1 MCSGE
6 RRARERSAVDYRS
19 GEVGGSSAVARE
31 SILVADDE
39 PDVLDVAVRILVREG
54 YRVTGVSSGLAAVE
68 KAREE
73 QFDLLV
79 ADVKMPGMSGLRA
92 FRLIKAF
99 SPDTIG
105 LIITGFGTLE
115 MAIEA
120 VRLGVNA
127 FILKP
132 FGPDELSAAVSR
144 ALESRRLAQENARL
158 RALLPVQELTSALVA
173 TRDLDVLAA
182 QVVELAARATGASGC
197 SLLLVDAA
205 KQELYLA
212 ATHGYGVRPA
222 EAGRRKLGQ
231 GIPGWVALSGEP
243 LRVQGAL
250 MRDGS
255 HACFGEGGDGSAVCL
270 PLAVQDRT
278 IGVICLSKD
287 GGRTPFTEAD
297 NELLSILADGAA
309 VAIEN
314 ARLFTD
320 LQSAYE
326 RLAELDHRKSE
337 FIAVAAHELRAPL
350 AAVITYAT
358 LMEENLG
365 QAARDHLHVIMGAA
379 TRLQLLL
386 DDMLNLRNLDAGA
399 TQLLPQPVSI
409 SEAVQE
415 AVRSLAHLVAAKE
428 QRVRIDLRPELPLV
442 FADPDKLQ
450 VILLN
455 LIANAIKFTPDGGEI
470 TIDATVEGDTLAT
483 SVHDTGLGISDVERE
498 RVFESFYQVA
508 DSLRR
513 EQAGLGLGLPIAKGM
528 VELHGGRIWVESEVG
543 QGSTFSFTLPT
554 WLAPS
559 EVSR

>member
-1 MCSGE
+1 MAG
-6 RRARERSAVDYRS
+6 
-19 GEVGGSSAVARE
+19 E

-39 PDVLDVAVRILVREG
+39 PDVLDVAVRTLTRER
-54 YRVTGVSSGLAAVE
+54 YKVTGVASGAAAVD
-68 KAREE
+68 KAQEE
-73 QFDLLV
+73 HYDLLV

-99 SPDTIG
+99 SPDIIG

-132 FGPDELSAAVSR
+132 FGPDELSAAVGR
-144 ALESRRLAQENARL
+144 ALAGRRLAQENARL
-158 RALLPVQELTSALVA
+158 RALLPVHELTTALVA
-173 TRDLDVLAA
+173 TTDLNALAA
-182 QVVELAARATGASGC
+182 QVVELAARETGARSC
-197 SLLLVDAA
+197 SLLLLDAA

-212 ATHGYGVRPA
+212 ATCADGAPLAVRP
-222 EAGRRKLGQ
+222 RYKLGQ
-231 GIPGWVALSGEP
+231 GIAGWVAQSGEP
-243 LRVQGAL
+243 MHVEGAL
-250 MRDGS
+250 ASDGS
-255 HACFGEGGDGSAVCL
+255 VALFTGSGEGSAVCL
-270 PLAVQDRT
+270 PLAVKGRT
-278 IGVICLSKD
+278 IGVISLHKD
-287 GGRTPFTEAD
+287 PGASPFTEAD
-297 NELLSILADGAA
+297 NELLSILAGGAA

-337 FIAVAAHELRAPL
+337 FISVAAHELRAPL
-350 AAVITYAT
+350 ASVITYAT
-358 LMEENLG
+358 LMEDNPG
-365 QAARDHLHVIMGAA
+365 PIAREHLHVILGAA

-399 TQLLPQPVSI
+399 TVLRPRPVVVAD
-409 SEAVQE
+409 AVQE
-415 AVRSLAHLVAAKE
+415 AVGALAHLASARE
-428 QRVRIDLRPELPLV
+428 QELHVDVRPDLPPA
-442 FADPDKLQ
+442 FADPAKLQ

-470 TIDATVEGDTLAT
+470 TVDATHEGGTLLI
-483 SVHDTGLGISDVERE
+483 SVRDTGIGIPESEQE

-513 EQAGLGLGLPIAKGM
+513 EQGGLGLGLPIAKGM
-528 VELHGGRIWVESEVG
+528 VELHGGHIRVESEVG
-543 QGSTFSFTLPT
+543 RGSTFSFTLPT
-554 WLAPS
+554 LPAA
-559 EVSR
+559 EAGQ